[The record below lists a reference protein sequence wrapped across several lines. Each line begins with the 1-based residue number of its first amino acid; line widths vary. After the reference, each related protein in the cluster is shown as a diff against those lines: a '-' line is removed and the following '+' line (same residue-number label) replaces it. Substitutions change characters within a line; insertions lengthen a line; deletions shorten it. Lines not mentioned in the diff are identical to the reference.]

1 MKQRNIVRQIVFYV
15 VAIVLIVAM
24 ISLLNTRGSSQDPL
38 TYDDVLRYFQ
48 NEQVREVTISPKN
61 IVTMKVLENG
71 SEKIVSYKLRD

>member
-38 TYDDVLRYFQ
+38 TYDDMLRYF
-48 NEQVREVTISPKN
+48 
-61 IVTMKVLENG
+61 
-71 SEKIVSYKLRD
+71 